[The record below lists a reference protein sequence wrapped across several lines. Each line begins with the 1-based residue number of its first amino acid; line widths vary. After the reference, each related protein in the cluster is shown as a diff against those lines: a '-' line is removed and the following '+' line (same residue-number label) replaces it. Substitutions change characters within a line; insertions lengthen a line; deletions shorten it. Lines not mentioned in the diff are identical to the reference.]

1 MIAILVFFFIQRED
15 SYWNPGGGSL
25 CFRNLPLRLFYWC
38 PSSYNNILLV
48 PVYSALVCSPIPQF
62 VYKSLPHFQR
72 SQPKSSTFI
81 KLIGYCLNCFIIFCL
96 SSGNPY
102 SSQTAGSTTCP
113 LTSISLPLS
122 IMIYHL
128 LNYQF
133 FQNFSSD
140 PFQLVL

>member
-1 MIAILVFFFIQRED
+1 MIAILVFFFIRGRILTETQEGVV
-15 SYWNPGGGSL
+15 SVSGTFLWGCFIGVPHLIITFYL
-25 CFRNLPLRLFYWC
+25 CLFLFS
-38 PSSYNNILLV
+38 PSMLSNSSI
-48 PVYSALVCSPIPQF
+48 C
-62 VYKSLPHFQR
+62 YKSLPHFQR

-81 KLIGYCLNCFIIFCL
+81 KLIGYCLNWFIIFCL
-96 SSGNPY
+96 SSGNTY

-133 FQNFSSD
+133 FSK
-140 PFQLVL
+140 L